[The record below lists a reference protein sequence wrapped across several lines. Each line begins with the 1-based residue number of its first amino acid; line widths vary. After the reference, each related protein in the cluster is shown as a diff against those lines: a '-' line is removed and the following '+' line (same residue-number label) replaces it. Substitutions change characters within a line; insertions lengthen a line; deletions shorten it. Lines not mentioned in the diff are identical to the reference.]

1 MNEPRS
7 LMGDIR
13 AAGVVNGPRCSV
25 AVMADRLDDADAADL
40 AAAIADPT
48 VTASAIWRALAMR
61 GHHLGADAIR
71 RHRNGVCACGR
82 VA

>member
-1 MNEPRS
+1 VNEPRS

-13 AAGVVNGPRCSV
+13 SAATVNGPRCSV
-25 AVMADRLDDADAADL
+25 AVMADRLDAGDADDF

-48 VTASAIWRALAMR
+48 ITASAIWRALAMR